1 MDHPVPD
8 KPAFNLLLATRQNT
22 VLTVQPLG
30 VVLQR
35 PFKAVLSP
43 SRGQVVKV
51 GAEDDGVRLG
61 EFCVRTAV
69 EAGQLPRVPLLHP
82 HSC

>member
-1 MDHPVPD
+1 MDQPLPD
-8 KPAFNLLLATRQNT
+8 KPAFNLLLATRQKP

-43 SRGQVVKV
+43 SRGQIMKV

-61 EFCVRTAV
+61 EFCVRAAV
-69 EAGQLPRVPLLHP
+69 EAGQLPRVSFLHP